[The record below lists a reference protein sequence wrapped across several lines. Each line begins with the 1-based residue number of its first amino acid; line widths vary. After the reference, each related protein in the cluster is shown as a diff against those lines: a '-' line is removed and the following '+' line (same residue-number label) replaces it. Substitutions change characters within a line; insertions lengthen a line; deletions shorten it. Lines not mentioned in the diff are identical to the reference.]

1 MPARGTRVNVQA
13 LQPGIRLHFQNM
25 RVARNKESRFFL
37 LQPCFYPRRI
47 PARVSAN
54 MLYAHFQPIA
64 GKSKPFGEPAMQL
77 PIINIAI
84 HAPEWF
90 KTLKLVGEF
99 SGAKI
104 AGMPYFVNVF
114 EVFEYL
120 RIEVAVGVGEEADA
134 GHGGMNFNF

>member
-1 MPARGTRVNVQA
+1 
-13 LQPGIRLHFQNM
+13 
-25 RVARNKESRFFL
+25 
-37 LQPCFYPRRI
+37 
-47 PARVSAN
+47 
-54 MLYAHFQPIA
+54 MLYAHFQALA

-90 KTLKLVGEF
+90 KSLKLVGEF

-104 AGMPYFVNVF
+104 SGMPYFINVI

-120 RIEVAVGVGEEADA
+120 RIEVAVGVGKEADA
-134 GHGGMNFNF
+134 GHGIL